1 MQNNIS
7 SFLREYIFEK
17 GLQIIA
23 ICRRFRYSYDIERL
37 GSLAKDFIWEI

>member
-23 ICRRFRYSYDIERL
+23 ICIRFRYSYDIVRL
-37 GSLAKDFIWEI
+37 GSMAKDLIWET

>member
-7 SFLREYIFEK
+7 SFLFEYIFEK

-23 ICRRFRYSYDIERL
+23 ICIRFRYSYDIVRFSSE
-37 GSLAKDFIWEI
+37 AKFLICET